1 VTDAHFTT
9 PVRVVL
15 LDIEGTTTPIDFVHN
30 VLFPYARA
38 RAQTY
43 LSRHQS
49 SADVQ
54 RDIAGLIAE
63 YTADVERRLQPPP
76 LTEPIR
82 EARLES
88 LAAYVHWLMDQ
99 DRKSTPLKSLQ
110 GKIWEA
116 GYHAGDLLAP
126 VFDDVQRA
134 FGRWRTQQRDICI
147 YSSGSR
153 LAQQLLFAH
162 SEAGDLSVHIRD
174 YFDTRI
180 GAKRDAESYQRI
192 AATLNSAPSDIVFVS
207 DVTAELDAA
216 QAAGMQTVLCVR
228 AGNPAQPAS
237 AHPVI
242 HTFDDVL
249 P

>member
-1 VTDAHFTT
+1 MSDAPFTT

-38 RAQTY
+38 RMQNYLTAQ
-43 LSRHQS
+43 QAN
-49 SADVQ
+49 ADVQ
-54 RDIAGLIAE
+54 ADIAGLLAE
-63 YTADVERRLQPPP
+63 HAADVGRGLVPPSVDE
-76 LTEPIR
+76 LLSEG
-82 EARLES
+82 RLEP
-88 LAAYVHWLMDQ
+88 LAAYAQWLMDQ

-116 GYHAGDLLAP
+116 GYAAGDLLAP
-126 VFDDVQRA
+126 LFADVQRA
-134 FGRWRTQQRDICI
+134 FVRWRGQQRDVCI
-147 YSSGSR
+147 YSSGSV

-162 SEAGDLSVHIRD
+162 TEAGDLTTHIRD

-180 GAKRDAESYQRI
+180 GAKREAESYHRI
-192 AATLNSAPSDIVFVS
+192 TSALSAEPSATVFVS

-216 QAAGMQTVLCVR
+216 HAAGLRTVLSVR
-228 AGNPAQPAS
+228 PGNSEQPRS
-237 AHPVI
+237 AHRVI
-242 HTFDDVL
+242 NTFDELL

>member
-1 VTDAHFTT
+1 MTGARFTT

-38 RAQTY
+38 RVKDY
-43 LSRHQS
+43 LIEHQAN
-49 SADVQ
+49 ADVQ
-54 RDIAGLIAE
+54 SDIAGLMAE
-63 YTADVERRLQPPP
+63 HAADAERSLQPPP
-76 LTEPIR
+76 LDDPLS
-82 EARLES
+82 EARLDP

-116 GYHAGDLLAP
+116 GYQAGDLLAP
-126 VFDDVQRA
+126 VFADVQRA
-134 FGRWRTQQRDICI
+134 FVRWRGQQRDICI

-162 SEAGDLSVHIRD
+162 TDAGDLRAHIRD
-174 YFDTRI
+174 YFDTRV
-180 GAKRDAESYQRI
+180 GAKRDAESYQGI
-192 AATLNSAPSDIVFVS
+192 AATLNRESSDIVFVS

-216 QAAGMQTVLCVR
+216 HAAGLLTVLCVR

-237 AHPVI
+237 THCVI
-242 HTFDDVL
+242 HTFDDLL